1 MQNMSDPKELRFPD
15 AGPVPNNPRLPV
27 LYYKAAIRLGGD
39 PPADIERVFQENGWP
54 PQWRYGIYPFHHYH
68 STAHEALGVA
78 RGSAKVKLGGES
90 GAVFDFVPGDV
101 VVLPAGTGHRCLES
115 SDDFLV
121 VGAYPPGQEWDLIRA
136 DEPEKKTEA
145 VKRIAR
151 VPLPDTDPVLGK
163 EGPLMRL
170 WRRE

>member
-15 AGPVPNNPRLPV
+15 AGAIPNNRLLPA

-39 PPADIERVFQENGWP
+39 PPANIERAFRENGWP
-54 PQWRYGIYPFHHYH
+54 PQWRYSIYPFHHYH

-78 RGSAKVKLGGES
+78 RGTAKVKLGGEN
-90 GAVFDFVPGDV
+90 GEVFDFAPGDV

-136 DEPEKKTEA
+136 DEPGKKAEA

-151 VPLPDTDPVLGK
+151 VPLPENDPVLGK
-163 EGPLMRL
+163 DGPLVRL
-170 WRRE
+170 WSRK

>member
-1 MQNMSDPKELRFPD
+1 
-15 AGPVPNNPRLPV
+15 
-27 LYYKAAIRLGGD
+27 
-39 PPADIERVFQENGWP
+39 
-54 PQWRYGIYPFHHYH
+54 
-68 STAHEALGVA
+68 
-78 RGSAKVKLGGES
+78 VKLGGES

-101 VVLPAGTGHRCLES
+101 VVLPDGTGHRCLES
-115 SDDFLV
+115 SDGFLV

-163 EGPLMRL
+163 DGPLMRL